1 MISFIMEEKVVRP
14 PRNPVT
20 RNAEARGEGKC
31 WVKKKARRPIRKEPA
46 PLTRSV
52 P

>member
-20 RNAEARGEGKC
+20 RNAEARGEGEVLCEEEGEEALCLEQK
-31 WVKKKARRPIRKEPA
+31 IYY
-46 PLTRSV
+46 LL
-52 P
+52 